1 MHRSIRLQNLQV
13 LHFITVMADRNRD
26 AQMQKAAVGYSMIN
40 AMANIS
46 YAGMRAQGS
55 DNKLGRF
62 LAFALGFPG
71 TLLTY
76 FVVDEGS
83 ETAYGV

>member
-1 MHRSIRLQNLQV
+1 
-13 LHFITVMADRNRD
+13 MADRKD
-26 AQMQKAAVGYSMIN
+26 DGIQTAAVGYSMIN
-40 AMANIS
+40 VMANIS

-55 DNKLGRF
+55 DNRFGRA
-62 LAFALGFPG
+62 LAFVMGFPG

-83 ETAYGV
+83 EKAYGV

>member
-1 MHRSIRLQNLQV
+1 MS
-13 LHFITVMADRNRD
+13 DRNRD
-26 AQMQKAAVGYSMIN
+26 DGFGKAAMGYSMVN
-40 AMANIS
+40 VMANIS

-62 LAFALGFPG
+62 LAFAMGFPG

-83 ETAYGV
+83 ETAYGVELPKIKRS